1 MLKYL
6 DKLLKFIFM
15 NFRYFLKIFLVQF
28 TFQNFQLSPIYP
40 FAMVSYQQ
48 NYHQN
53 HLRCKNWF
61 CNSVK
66 KTRRHQVDIFLILS
80 WALLTSS
87 VRAEGSWTEP
97 INVHAL
103 LMGHIVFVLGQ
114 CSLLYLCPHSIVI
127 MPKRQSRRE
136 RKRYKMIV
144 TRHTLCL
151 KTAWQPVWPVGTSHV
166 HHQPPL

>member
-1 MLKYL
+1 
-6 DKLLKFIFM
+6 
-15 NFRYFLKIFLVQF
+15 
-28 TFQNFQLSPIYP
+28 
-40 FAMVSYQQ
+40 MVPHQQ

-53 HLRCKNWF
+53 HLRRKNWF

-87 VRAEGSWTEP
+87 ARAEGSWTEP

-103 LMGHIVFVLGQ
+103 LMGHIVPHLPFPVSHPPWSPLCMILFNTSTRS
-114 CSLLYLCPHSIVI
+114 CSTCVHTPLPEPSCHA
-127 MPKRQSRRE
+127 PKDKAE
-136 RKRYKMIV
+136 EKENDMTIV

-151 KTAWQPVWPVGTSHV
+151 KLHDNRCGLWALHHRWP
-166 HHQPPL
+166 L